1 MNVKAITNDV
11 IKSSKSVMLK
21 NTGKLAG
28 IILGTGLLFSSAFAK
43 ANELK
48 NDTFQKERT
57 EFVSDDSAEVSGDK
71 TLVGEAI
78 LGCGILTYMGL
89 CLLSMRGKK
98 AK

>member
-1 MNVKAITNDV
+1 MNVKAISNDA
-11 IKSSKSVMLK
+11 IKASKSVMLR

-28 IILGTGLLFSSAFAK
+28 VILGTGLLFSSTFAK

-48 NDTFQKERT
+48 NDTFQKAET
-57 EFVSDDSAEVSGDK
+57 ELVSDDSAEVSGDK

-78 LGCGILTYMGL
+78 LGSGILAYMGL

-98 AK
+98 EE